1 MRYLALPVLLAT
13 AAITGAAAPV
23 PLVILDPLT
32 AVQGELLIAALPAG
46 HHDLRV
52 DGQPLHIDADGRFML
67 GVDRDFTGTRQLEW
81 VTKDGRS
88 AFRKLVVTARPWDID
103 RLPARLNPPADP
115 NAPRNLE
122 WEARREREVNAV
134 KAARAPVSPF
144 PFWRAAWHW
153 PALGRISTHFGAQRI
168 YGEIPASYH
177 GGMDIAAP
185 PGTPI
190 LAPVPG
196 VVRLAEG
203 PFSLE
208 GNMVILDHG
217 QGLYSAFMHM
227 SKILV
232 KPGDIIAQGQP
243 IGLVGSTG
251 RSTGP
256 HLHWGMT
263 WNGVKVDP
271 EKLLPPQPET
281 LVPAGK

>member
-1 MRYLALPVLLAT
+1 MKLIALPLLLAT
-13 AAITGAAAPV
+13 AAITGAAAPR
-23 PLVILDPLT
+23 PLLITTPLT
-32 AVQGELLIAALPAG
+32 AVQGQLLISQLPRG
-46 HHDLRV
+46 SHDLTL
-52 DGQPLHIDADGRFML
+52 DGAPLFMDGDGRFMI
-67 GVDRDFTGTRQLEW
+67 GVDRDSTASHSLAW
-81 VTKDGRS
+81 VTADGRS
-88 AFRKLVVTARPWDID
+88 AHRILQVTPRGWDID
-103 RLPARLNPPADP
+103 RLPARLMTPADP

-122 WEARREREVNAV
+122 WEAMREREVNAV
-134 KAARAPVSPF
+134 KAARAAISPF

-153 PALGRISTHFGAQRI
+153 PALGRVSTHFGAQRI

-185 PGTPI
+185 PGAPI

-196 VVRLAEG
+196 VVRLAQG
-203 PFSLE
+203 PMSLE
-208 GNMVILDHG
+208 GNIVILDHG
-217 QGLYSAFMHM
+217 RGLYSAFLHM

-271 EKLLPPQPET
+271 EALLPPQP
-281 LVPAGK
+281 AKADQGH